1 MANTIKDVS
10 KRLLIES
17 ALMDYSRF
25 IHVTDADID
34 ELYRKIEKLNEE
46 CFNDEKTF
54 ALVEKY
60 NLDAIT
66 SREDLKKRIDA
77 MRGQLAEKIFD
88 YYATGDAR
96 SDLGRHSESIALVL
110 KDIGIKETIARKLA
124 QSVCERKLKDDLSQD
139 ELDSFNKQAGKNSK
153 RKKSSDKEEK
163 IRWADL
169 LAQSINDKQK
179 ILREKIYLDLQTYQD
194 TGLPNPVI
202 EEMLPDIKAH
212 VSGIKISLNYDTPKR
227 TKPFR
232 ERLRDDF
239 KRKGGS
245 KEATLILNGLLAEN
259 GKNLIQNGL
268 KFSNYNVFYNAFED
282 LIKKYYDKEDYQQII
297 DKALNIQSSGKD
309 KDSLRQE
316 RRQVYDRKS
325 QELYCQLVAS
335 LISEKCKYDIENNNQ
350 GIDYGMYVQTI
361 DQQYIHP
368 LCSGR
373 NNIAALGMVDAGS
386 TKASSSAS
394 EERKFRKQIMDDTA
408 ENQVASVHH
417 HLPLGAADDVVTRF
431 FGKLDEEEKF
441 VKSCELV
448 NLLGNNCLVIG
459 KDKHQS
465 MEANGAYDV
474 KQNSEGLVFAGRI
487 DWNVLNGVKNK
498 LPACLWKAF
507 EQHLKPDAKIQD
519 VALTM
524 CFPESSYMAD
534 LRKTLQPENTTALS
548 KVFERVLE

>member
-88 YYATGDAR
+88 YYATGDAK

-212 VSGIKISLNYDTPKR
+212 VNGIKISLNYETPKS

-239 KRKGGS
+239 KRRGGS
-245 KEATLILNGLLAEN
+245 REATLILNGLLAEN
-259 GKNLIQNGL
+259 GKNLIR
-268 KFSNYNVFYNAFED
+268 KPSAASNYDDFEKLLREYYGEKNYSKILD
-282 LIKKYYDKEDYQQII
+282 EALGIKTD
-297 DKALNIQSSGKD
+297 GKND
-309 KDSLRQE
+309 DVLQQE
-316 RRQVYDRKS
+316 RRQVYNQKS
-325 QELYCQLVAS
+325 KDLYCQLVAS
-335 LISEKCKYDIENNNQ
+335 LISEKRKYDIENSNR

-361 DQQYIHP
+361 DHQYIRP

-373 NNIAALGMVDAGS
+373 NNIGALGMVDAGS
-386 TKASSSAS
+386 TAASASAS

-417 HLPLGAADDVVTRF
+417 HLPLGAADDVITRF

-441 VKSCELV
+441 AKSCELV

-487 DWNVLNGVKNK
+487 DWNILNGVKDK
-498 LPACLWKAF
+498 LPAYLWKAF
-507 EQHLKPDAKIQD
+507 EQHLKPNAKTQD

-524 CFPESSYMAD
+524 RFPESSYMAD

>member
-88 YYATGDAR
+88 YYATGDAK

-212 VSGIKISLNYDTPKR
+212 VNGIKISLNYETPKSA
-227 TKPFR
+227 KPFR

-239 KRKGGS
+239 KRRGGS
-245 KEATLILNGLLAEN
+245 REATLILNGLLAEN
-259 GKNLIQNGL
+259 GKNLIR
-268 KFSNYNVFYNAFED
+268 KPSAASNYDDFEKLLREYYGEKNYSKILD
-282 LIKKYYDKEDYQQII
+282 EALGIKTD
-297 DKALNIQSSGKD
+297 GKND
-309 KDSLRQE
+309 DVLQQE
-316 RRQVYDRKS
+316 RRQVYNQKS
-325 QELYCQLVAS
+325 KDLYCQLVAS
-335 LISEKCKYDIENNNQ
+335 LISEKRKYDIENSNR

-361 DQQYIHP
+361 DHQYIRP

-373 NNIAALGMVDAGS
+373 NNIGALGMVDAGS
-386 TKASSSAS
+386 TAASASAS

-417 HLPLGAADDVVTRF
+417 HLPLGAADDVITRF

-441 VKSCELV
+441 AKSCELV

-487 DWNVLNGVKNK
+487 DWNILNGVKDK
-498 LPACLWKAF
+498 LPAYLWKAF
-507 EQHLKPDAKIQD
+507 EQHLKPNAKTQD

-524 CFPESSYMAD
+524 RFPESSYMAD

>member
-88 YYATGDAR
+88 YYATGDAK

-212 VSGIKISLNYDTPKR
+212 VNGIKISLNYDTPKS

-239 KRKGGS
+239 KRRGGS
-245 KEATLILNGLLAEN
+245 REATLILNGLLAEN
-259 GKNLIQNGL
+259 GKNLIR
-268 KFSNYNVFYNAFED
+268 KPSAASNYDDFEKLLREYYGEKNYSKILD
-282 LIKKYYDKEDYQQII
+282 EALGIKTD
-297 DKALNIQSSGKD
+297 GKND
-309 KDSLRQE
+309 DVLQQE
-316 RRQVYDRKS
+316 RRQVYNQKS
-325 QELYCQLVAS
+325 KDLYCQLVAS
-335 LISEKCKYDIENNNQ
+335 LISEKRKYDIENSNR

-361 DQQYIHP
+361 DHQYIRP

-373 NNIAALGMVDAGS
+373 NNIGALGMVDAGS
-386 TKASSSAS
+386 TAASASAS

-417 HLPLGAADDVVTRF
+417 HLPLGAADDVITRF

-441 VKSCELV
+441 AKSCELV

-487 DWNVLNGVKNK
+487 DWNILNGVKDK
-498 LPACLWKAF
+498 LPAYLWKAF
-507 EQHLKPDAKIQD
+507 EQHLKPNAKTQD

-524 CFPESSYMAD
+524 RFPESSYMAD

>member
-88 YYATGDAR
+88 YYATGDAK

-179 ILREKIYLDLQTYQD
+179 ILREKIYLDLKTYQD

-212 VSGIKISLNYDTPKR
+212 VNGIKISLNYETPKS

-239 KRKGGS
+239 KRRGGS
-245 KEATLILNGLLAEN
+245 REATLILNGLLAEN
-259 GKNLIQNGL
+259 GKNLIR
-268 KFSNYNVFYNAFED
+268 KPSAASNYDDFEKLLREYYGEKNYSKILD
-282 LIKKYYDKEDYQQII
+282 EALGIKTD
-297 DKALNIQSSGKD
+297 GKND
-309 KDSLRQE
+309 DVLQQE
-316 RRQVYDRKS
+316 RRQVYNQKS
-325 QELYCQLVAS
+325 KDLYCQLVAS
-335 LISEKCKYDIENNNQ
+335 LISEKRKYDIENSNR

-361 DQQYIHP
+361 DHQYIRP

-373 NNIAALGMVDAGS
+373 NNIGALGMVDAGS
-386 TKASSSAS
+386 TAASASAS

-417 HLPLGAADDVVTRF
+417 HLPLGAADDVITRF

-441 VKSCELV
+441 AKSCELV

-487 DWNVLNGVKNK
+487 DWNILNGVKDK
-498 LPACLWKAF
+498 LPAYLWKAF
-507 EQHLKPDAKIQD
+507 EQHLKPNAKTQD

-524 CFPESSYMAD
+524 RFPESSYMAD

>member
-88 YYATGDAR
+88 YYATGDAK

-179 ILREKIYLDLQTYQD
+179 ILREKIYLDLKTYQD

-212 VSGIKISLNYDTPKR
+212 VNGIKISLNYDTPKS

-239 KRKGGS
+239 KRRGGS
-245 KEATLILNGLLAEN
+245 REATLILNGLLAEN
-259 GKNLIQNGL
+259 GKNLIR
-268 KFSNYNVFYNAFED
+268 KPSAASNYDDFEKLLREYYGEKNYSKILD
-282 LIKKYYDKEDYQQII
+282 EALGIKTD
-297 DKALNIQSSGKD
+297 GKND
-309 KDSLRQE
+309 DVLQQE
-316 RRQVYDRKS
+316 RRQVYNQKS
-325 QELYCQLVAS
+325 KDLYCQLVAS
-335 LISEKCKYDIENNNQ
+335 LISEKRKYDIENSNR

-361 DQQYIHP
+361 DHQYIRP

-373 NNIAALGMVDAGS
+373 NNIGALGMVDAGS
-386 TKASSSAS
+386 TAASASAS

-417 HLPLGAADDVVTRF
+417 HLPLGAADDVITRF

-441 VKSCELV
+441 AKSCELV

-487 DWNVLNGVKNK
+487 DWNILNGVKDK
-498 LPACLWKAF
+498 LPAYLWKAF
-507 EQHLKPDAKIQD
+507 EQHLKPNAKTQD

-524 CFPESSYMAD
+524 RFPESSYMAD